1 MKPEEVFLVL
11 QYSYD
16 DTEVLAV
23 FYDEDKAKAYEARM
37 GKEWL
42 WNWCVHHETISMIVE
57 DA

>member
-11 QYSYD
+11 QYSYE
-16 DTEVLAV
+16 DTGVLAV

-37 GKEWL
+37 DKERKGWS
-42 WNWCVHHETISMIVE
+42 VHHETIPMIVE